1 MAGLFGLT
9 ALLSASPVAAQTP
22 CRLAL
27 QLALDVSG
35 SVDSR
40 EYRLQLDGLASALLD
55 PEVQAALLTMPD
67 VPVVLSVFEW
77 SGKDSQRVLFDW
89 SPIRN
94 KVDVAAL
101 ASQLRDTQR
110 AEMSVSTGL
119 GTAMLFAGARSET
132 APACF
137 RQVLDVSGDGKNNDG
152 PRPQDVGAA
161 LPPGLNINALVIGP
175 RSPGAVGA
183 QAGEINELVGYFQAY
198 VLRGPEAFVEIAV
211 GYENYAKAM
220 QRKLLK
226 ELQVLT
232 LSDARSAF
240 PE

>member
-1 MAGLFGLT
+1 M
-9 ALLSASPVAAQTP
+9 SASHVAAQTP

-40 EYRLQLDGLASALLD
+40 EYRLQLDGVATALLD
-55 PEVQAALLTMPD
+55 PEVQAALLALPD
-67 VPVVLSVFEW
+67 FPVVLSVFEW
-77 SGKDSQRVLFDW
+77 SGKGSQRVLVDW
-89 SPIRN
+89 KPIRN
-94 KVDVAAL
+94 EADVTAL
-101 ASQLRDTQR
+101 ATLLRNTNR
-110 AEMSVSTGL
+110 AVMSVSTGL

-132 APACF
+132 APACS
-137 RQVLDVSGDGKNNDG
+137 RLVLDVSGDGKNNDG

-175 RSPGAVGA
+175 HRPAAVGA
-183 QAGEINELVGYFQAY
+183 QAGETSDLVGYFRAY

-211 GYENYAKAM
+211 GYEDYAEAM
-220 QRKLLK
+220 KRKLLK

-232 LSDARSAF
+232 LSDAHSAF
-240 PE
+240 PDQSR